1 MNPSRL
7 RVFES
12 LQPILHPGLKD
23 SKTRALPVIAVVC
36 LCGILSGFSA
46 SPGDLWADRTLKSL
60 SLRDKI
66 AQLILVRVPGKFLN
80 RSSEDFQAIQNEIR
94 KNHIGGL
101 VLFAGNIYEST
112 ILLNDFQ
119 NISGLPLLVAGDF
132 ERGAAFRIADT
143 TSFPWTMALGA
154 TGSEQFAY
162 RQGVVTARESRAL
175 GVHWIFAP
183 VMDVNNNPNNPV
195 INIRSFGEDPQ
206 LVARLG
212 SAFIRGAKTG
222 CVLTTAKHF
231 PGHGD
236 TATDSHLGMAVVPSD
251 LARLQSVELAPFRS
265 AIEAGVDSIMTAHV
279 AIPNVTGESQLPATL
294 SSKILSGLLRDTLQF
309 KGLVVTDALELG
321 AITNRF
327 WGGLA
332 AVRAIQAGADVL
344 ILPQN
349 ATVAINEIE
358 RAVRRGDIS
367 ESRINESA
375 GKLLRAKSSLG
386 LHRLRTV
393 SVKRIGEIIASPE
406 NTKLAQDIADQS
418 ITVLKD
424 DQQLLPIDPTRYARI
439 FSLVL
444 TPDLESA
451 PGAVFQTEMR
461 QRFPL
466 TRAIWANARV
476 SDELLASIDKAASET
491 DLIVCSTFIRL
502 VSGQTAAAL
511 SDAQRNILQKL
522 QATNKPLIWVA
533 FGNPYIL
540 PLAPRIGTY
549 LCTFS
554 YSDVS
559 QVAAAKALAGEIG
572 IMGRMPVS
580 IPGFSKAGEGRAI
593 PRLEMIL
600 KPASAADLEHAKD
613 GLEQSIRL
621 LDSSIEDGIFPG
633 AVLLVGHQGKIMLN
647 RAAGRTGSSHDSPRT
662 SSDTAYG
669 NISLS
674 QSVSIA
680 SAAMFAMDS
689 GSLLLDAPFKDY
701 LPELNDMQIGKLCF
715 RDLLRSRTN
724 RENKG
729 KPVEEE
735 ILRRILSRATGVPME
750 RFLAERLF
758 FPLGMKNTVQALPQ
772 RFRRAGELSPESRIA
787 GLFSSAED
795 LAIFA
800 QMLLNRGI
808 YNHRRYFKLE
818 TVDTFI
824 GSESIWSKPSESD
837 WTGKVFS
844 PKAFG
849 HISDS
854 GSLLWMDPSSKL
866 FIVLLANGRPDNGR
880 IPEVQRKICES
891 VISAL
896 QD

>member
-1 MNPSRL
+1 MNPSHL

-12 LQPILHPGLKD
+12 LQPIPPSGLKD
-23 SKTRALPVIAVVC
+23 SKIRAILLIAVVC
-36 LCGILSGFSA
+36 LCSILSAFSA
-46 SPGDLWADRTLKSL
+46 SPDDLWADRTLKSL

-66 AQLILVRVPGKFLN
+66 AQLILIRVPGKFLN
-80 RSSEDFQAIQNEIR
+80 RRSEDFQAIQNEIT

-101 VLFAGNIYEST
+101 VLFAGNVYEST
-112 ILLNDFQ
+112 VLLNDLQ
-119 NISGLPLLVAGDF
+119 SISRLPLVVAGDF
-132 ERGAAFRIADT
+132 ERGVAFRIADT

-162 RQGVVTARESRAL
+162 QQGAVTARESRAL

-195 INIRSFGEDPQ
+195 INIRAFGEDPQ

-222 CVLTTAKHF
+222 GVLTTAKHF

-236 TATDSHLGMAVVPSD
+236 TATDSHLGIAVVPSD

-279 AIPNVTGESQLPATL
+279 AVPNVTGESQLPATL

-309 KGLVVTDALELG
+309 KGLVVTDALEMG
-321 AITNRF
+321 GITNRF

-349 ATVAINEIE
+349 ATVAINEVE
-358 RAVRRGDIS
+358 RAVRGGAIS
-367 ESRINESA
+367 EARINESA
-375 GKLLRAKSSLG
+375 GKIIRAKSRLG

-418 ITVLKD
+418 VTVLKD
-424 DQQLLPIDPTRYARI
+424 DQQLLPMDPTRYARI

-444 TPDLESA
+444 TPDLEST

-466 TRAIWANARV
+466 TRTMWANARV

-491 DLIVCSTFIRL
+491 DLIVCSTFTRL
-502 VSGQTAAAL
+502 VSGQTAAAV
-511 SDAQRNILQKL
+511 SDVQRNILQKL
-522 QATNKPLIWVA
+522 QATDKPLIWVA

-559 QVAAAKALAGEIG
+559 QVAAAKAIAGEIE

-580 IPGFSKAGEGRAI
+580 IPGFSKAGDGRTI
-593 PRLEMIL
+593 PKLEMIL
-600 KPASAADLEHAKD
+600 KPAFSADLEHAQD
-613 GLEQSIRL
+613 GLEKSGRL
-621 LDSSIEDGIFPG
+621 LDSYIEDGIFPG
-633 AVLLVGHQGKIMLN
+633 AVLLVGHQGKILLN
-647 RAAGRTGSSHDSPRT
+647 RAAGRTGYSGDSPKT
-662 SSDTAYG
+662 SSNTAYG

-674 QSVSIA
+674 ESVGIA
-680 SAAMFAMDS
+680 SAAMFAVDS
-689 GSLLLDAPFKDY
+689 GSLLLEAPFTDY
-701 LPELNDMQIGKLCF
+701 LPELSDREIGKLCF
-715 RDLLRSRTN
+715 RDLLKSRTN
-724 RENKG
+724 REKKG
-729 KPVEEE
+729 TPVEEE
-735 ILRRILSRATGVPME
+735 ILRRILSRATGVPLE

-758 FPLGMKNTVQALPQ
+758 LPLGMKNTGHTLP
-772 RFRRAGELSPESRIA
+772 RAFRGAVGFSPESRIS
-787 GLFSSAED
+787 GLFSSAQD
-795 LAIFA
+795 LGIFA

-818 TVDTFI
+818 TVDMFT
-824 GSESIWSKPSESD
+824 GYESLWSKPSESD

-849 HISDS
+849 HISAS

-880 IPEVQRKICES
+880 ISEAQRKICES
-891 VISAL
+891 VISAI